1 MAIQISTEQLKNTAV
16 TSAKI
21 DLTGTF
27 DYSSGTLR
35 AGTPSATSDVATKAY
50 VDNIA
55 AGLHFKES
63 ARAATTGNITLNN
76 TQTIDGVALS
86 AGDRVLVKDQTTA
99 TQNGTAAPRTILG
112 ARQ

>member
-86 AGDRVLVKDQTTA
+86 AV
-99 TQNGTAAPRTILG
+99 
-112 ARQ
+112 